1 MVLSVA
7 VVAVEVTKSNG
18 ISVKT
23 PTGTHLVVST
33 TAPPSTNA
41 SQVATQLFFIS
52 LVGYPQNNI
61 ALMTIH
67 VEKNIPESQII
78 VLHLLNTTSGIW
90 DSMKNSSY
98 NAQGKTVSADVLLDR
113 NQYQIMGFIE
123 QQSDEFPTRTDVV
136 IIFVAALV
144 VVCIVYFVWP
154 SRKSTPR

>member
-123 QQSDEFPTRTDVV
+123 QQGDEFPTRTDVV